1 MDIDKSTLSQAEFSR
16 YSRHIMI
23 SEIGLEGQLKIK
35 NARVLVIG
43 AGGLG
48 APLLLYLAAAG
59 IGTIGIVDDDL
70 VEDSNLQRQVLFGVS
85 DIGQPKVQ
93 AAKNRLEA
101 LNPHINII
109 PYQVRL
115 TSQNAYSIFS
125 QFDLVAD
132 GSDNFATRYLVN
144 DAAFFTK
151 IPNIFGSIY
160 QFEGQISVFN
170 YRKED
175 GEISA
180 NYRDLFP
187 TPPLPGT
194 VPSCGEAGVLGVL
207 PGIIGALQANEVL
220 KLIVGIGEPLVEKL
234 MSFNALSGRS
244 QLFSYTKNENNPISG
259 KNPSISELIDYEVF
273 CNNKPIPIEMN
284 YKMDIVEFE
293 RMRLSNGVYQLIDIR
308 EPNEHQFVSIGGVNI
323 PLKKLEANLSLI
335 SKNESVI
342 LYCKSGKRCELAIE
356 LLEKNGFLNVKYM
369 EGGILSYIRKYRS
382 DLPIY

>member
-273 CNNKPIPIEMN
+273 CNNKPMPVEMN

-308 EPNEHQFVSIGGVNI
+308 EPNEHQFVSIGGINI

-356 LLEKNGFLNVKYM
+356 LLEKNGFLNVKYI

>member
-48 APLLLYLAAAG
+48 APLLQYLAAAG

-85 DIGQPKVQ
+85 DIGQPKVI

-109 PYQVRL
+109 PYQERL
-115 TSQNAYSIFS
+115 TSRNAYSIFG
-125 QFDLVAD
+125 QFDFVAD

-144 DAAFFTK
+144 DAAYFTK

-170 YRKED
+170 FRKED

-273 CNNKPIPIEMN
+273 CNNKPIIGEKN
-284 YKMDIVEFE
+284 YKMDIGEFE

-308 EPNEHQFVSIGGVNI
+308 EPNEHQFVSIGGINI
-323 PLKKLEANLSLI
+323 PLKKLETSLHLMA
-335 SKNESVI
+335 KNEPLI

-356 LLEKNGFLNVKYM
+356 LLGKNGFLNVKYM
-369 EGGILSYIRKYRS
+369 EGGILSYIRKYRP

>member
-109 PYQVRL
+109 TFQERL

-125 QFDLVAD
+125 QFDFVAD

-144 DAAFFTK
+144 DAAYFTK
-151 IPNIFGSIY
+151 IPNIFGSIF
-160 QFEGQISVFN
+160 QFEGQISV
-170 YRKED
+170 
-175 GEISA
+175 
-180 NYRDLFP
+180 
-187 TPPLPGT
+187 
-194 VPSCGEAGVLGVL
+194 
-207 PGIIGALQANEVL
+207 
-220 KLIVGIGEPLVEKL
+220 
-234 MSFNALSGRS
+234 
-244 QLFSYTKNENNPISG
+244 
-259 KNPSISELIDYEVF
+259 
-273 CNNKPIPIEMN
+273 
-284 YKMDIVEFE
+284 
-293 RMRLSNGVYQLIDIR
+293 
-308 EPNEHQFVSIGGVNI
+308 
-323 PLKKLEANLSLI
+323 
-335 SKNESVI
+335 
-342 LYCKSGKRCELAIE
+342 
-356 LLEKNGFLNVKYM
+356 
-369 EGGILSYIRKYRS
+369 
-382 DLPIY
+382 

>member
-273 CNNKPIPIEMN
+273 CNNKPMPVEMN

-356 LLEKNGFLNVKYM
+356 LLEKNGFLNVKYI

>member
-85 DIGQPKVQ
+85 DIGQPKVI

-109 PYQVRL
+109 TFQERL

-125 QFDLVAD
+125 QFDFVAD

-144 DAAFFTK
+144 DAAYFTK
-151 IPNIFGSIY
+151 IPNIFGSIF

-244 QLFSYTKNENNPISG
+244 QLFSYNKNENNPISG

-273 CNNKPIPIEMN
+273 CNNKPMPVEMN

-308 EPNEHQFVSIGGVNI
+308 EPNEHQFVSIGGINI

>member
-1 MDIDKSTLSQAEFSR
+1 M
-16 YSRHIMI
+16 
-23 SEIGLEGQLKIK
+23 
-35 NARVLVIG
+35 
-43 AGGLG
+43 
-48 APLLLYLAAAG
+48 
-59 IGTIGIVDDDL
+59 
-70 VEDSNLQRQVLFGVS
+70 
-85 DIGQPKVQ
+85 
-93 AAKNRLEA
+93 
-101 LNPHINII
+101 
-109 PYQVRL
+109 
-115 TSQNAYSIFS
+115 
-125 QFDLVAD
+125 
-132 GSDNFATRYLVN
+132 
-144 DAAFFTK
+144 
-151 IPNIFGSIY
+151 
-160 QFEGQISVFN
+160 
-170 YRKED
+170 
-175 GEISA
+175 
-180 NYRDLFP
+180 
-187 TPPLPGT
+187 
-194 VPSCGEAGVLGVL
+194 

-244 QLFSYTKNENNPISG
+244 QLFSYNKNENNPISG

-273 CNNKPIPIEMN
+273 CNNKPMPVEMN

>member
-85 DIGQPKVQ
+85 DIGQPKVI

-109 PYQVRL
+109 PYQERL
-115 TSQNAYSIFS
+115 TSQNAFSIFS

-144 DAAFFTK
+144 DAAYFTK
-151 IPNIFGSIY
+151 IPNIFGSIF

-234 MSFNALSGRS
+234 MSFNALTGRS
-244 QLFSYTKNENNPISG
+244 QLFSYTKNDDNPISG

-273 CNNKPIPIEMN
+273 CNNKPMPVEMN

-308 EPNEHQFVSIGGVNI
+308 EPNEHQFVSIGGINI